1 MSVLLAQQGST
12 EDLISGALETIQP
25 ILEYLGTIAFA
36 ITGALVAGRNRMD
49 ISGVLVLGAIVSVG
63 GGTLRDLL
71 LQRTV
76 FWVEDPTFLAVG
88 VASAALSIPLFRVA
102 STQVKQAYWLV
113 QSFDAFGL
121 ALFVVTGTNIALV
134 AGANDVAATAIGV
147 ISGIGGGMIRDILAN
162 DIPSVLTDGRLYMV
176 AALAGAFSYIMLLQL
191 DIPAVYVLWVPIVI
205 ILGLRYASL
214 RYNVGMPTFVI
225 DEAADPREHDGDLP
239 PSA

>member
-76 FWVEDPTFLAVG
+76 FWV
-88 VASAALSIPLFRVA
+88 
-102 STQVKQAYWLV
+102 
-113 QSFDAFGL
+113 
-121 ALFVVTGTNIALV
+121 
-134 AGANDVAATAIGV
+134 
-147 ISGIGGGMIRDILAN
+147 
-162 DIPSVLTDGRLYMV
+162 
-176 AALAGAFSYIMLLQL
+176 
-191 DIPAVYVLWVPIVI
+191 
-205 ILGLRYASL
+205 
-214 RYNVGMPTFVI
+214 
-225 DEAADPREHDGDLP
+225 
-239 PSA
+239 